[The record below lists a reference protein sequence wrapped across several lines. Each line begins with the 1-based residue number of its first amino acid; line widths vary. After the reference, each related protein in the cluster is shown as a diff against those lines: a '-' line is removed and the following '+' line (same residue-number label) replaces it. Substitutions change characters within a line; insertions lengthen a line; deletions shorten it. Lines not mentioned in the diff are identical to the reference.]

1 MQTVTMTQLNNGTA
15 GVLDAVERGQVFQII
30 RKGRPI
36 GFLTPNLPA
45 AAFRNVRRDRPD
57 WDAHFAWLRR
67 QPVIS
72 PAAGDRSEEAER

>member
-1 MQTVTMTQLNNGTA
+1 MQTVTMTRLNNGTA
-15 GVLDAVERGQVFQII
+15 GVLDAVERGEVFQII

-36 GFLTPNLPA
+36 GYLTPNLPA
-45 AAFRNVRRDRPD
+45 EAFGKTRKGRPD

-72 PAAGDRSEEAER
+72 STAGDRSEEAGR